1 MLSFDESIGEVG
13 RADHHRI
20 DHGRL
25 YPAFREHRPDGRGD
39 SAADVGRGW
48 LLGRSNDPAAVDQ
61 NGIGV
66 RPAHIDT
73 NSHLML
79 PPSDLRRRADYTGGR
94 GAAQR
99 LTRVPGRANGYW
111 PGPRRVS
118 AGSGG
123 GSWLELGRE
132 ACGGGGG

>member
-94 GAAQR
+94 GAR
-99 LTRVPGRANGYW
+99 SEEHT
-111 PGPRRVS
+111 S
-118 AGSGG
+118 
-123 GSWLELGRE
+123 ELQSLMRNSY
-132 ACGGGGG
+132 AVFCLKTKNTKQTKKHNTQKI